1 MEDPKSWIGKETP
14 EFTFKVEKGN
24 ILDFALA
31 IGDLDPIYYDEEYA
45 KKSRFGGI
53 IASNTF
59 SHALR
64 GDKSTLI
71 RSIPQIGP
79 RIPQKNL
86 HGEHEI
92 EYFQPLRPGDV
103 IKFRIKIVDIFEREG
118 KRNGT
123 MDVFVLDIPCYN
135 QRGELA
141 LRYRQ
146 TFVTRR
152 N

>member
-14 EFTFKVEKGN
+14 EYTFEVEKGN

-31 IGDLDPIYYDEEYA
+31 IGDLDPMFHDEEYA
-45 KKSRFGGI
+45 KKTRLGGI

-59 SHALR
+59 SHAFR
-64 GDKSTLI
+64 GDKTALI
-71 RSIPQIGP
+71 RAIPKIGA

-92 EYFQPLRPGDV
+92 EYFKPLHPGDK
-103 IKFRIKIVDIFEREG
+103 ISFKFKFVDIFEREG
-118 KRNGT
+118 KKSGM
-123 MDVFVLDIPCYN
+123 MDVFVLEAPCYN
-135 QRGELA
+135 QNKELV
-141 LRYRQ
+141 LKYRQ

-152 N
+152 